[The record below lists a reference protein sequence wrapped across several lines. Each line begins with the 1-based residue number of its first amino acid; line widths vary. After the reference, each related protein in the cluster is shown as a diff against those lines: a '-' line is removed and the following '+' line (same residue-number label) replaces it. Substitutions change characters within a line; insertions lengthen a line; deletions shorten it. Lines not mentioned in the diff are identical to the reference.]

1 MCGTKNPHKALLG
14 CDASQ
19 PRPRWQASGGS
30 PPRCGL
36 DEIGPRQGEEGDFWG
51 RGPKSLHMSI
61 GDFVKSPISFFL
73 RPPFGAAS

>member
-1 MCGTKNPHKALLG
+1 MSGQNPSKALWG

-61 GDFVKSPISFFL
+61 GDFAEVANLFFYG
-73 RPPFGAAS
+73 PAFGAAS